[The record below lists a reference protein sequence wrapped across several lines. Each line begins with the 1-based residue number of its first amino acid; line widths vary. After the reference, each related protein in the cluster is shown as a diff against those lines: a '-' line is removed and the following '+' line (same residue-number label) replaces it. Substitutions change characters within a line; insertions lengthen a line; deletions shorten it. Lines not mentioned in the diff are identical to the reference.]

1 MGDEWPL
8 GGAVV
13 LVPLLYFL
21 DRTDMEADTSQPGTA
36 MSIVDSVG
44 RSSCLPNYIWYL
56 RSTARCGGL
65 EDRGPNSL

>member
-44 RSSCLPNYIWYL
+44 PPAELYMVLKEYCTVRWVRVS
-56 RSTARCGGL
+56 RA
-65 EDRGPNSL
+65 

>member
-1 MGDEWPL
+1 VGDEWPL

-21 DRTDMEADTSQPGTA
+21 DRTDMEADTSQPGAA

-44 RSSCLPNYIWYL
+44 PPAELRYL
-56 RSTARCGGL
+56 GVLHGAVGYGGVAGL
-65 EDRGPNSL
+65 TV

>member
-44 RSSCLPNYIWYL
+44 PPAELHMVL
-56 RSTARCGGL
+56 K
-65 EDRGPNSL
+65 E